1 MFAKINTCFPA
12 CMVATTLD
20 NDTIVV
26 IITSGVGVIDSFDK
40 VHDLRE

>member
-26 IITSGVGVIDSFDK
+26 ITSGVGVNDSFDK